1 MRSKD
6 NADELQQRILALKA
20 APPQLAS
27 ACTVDSLPDR
37 ENVAAAMT
45 VFGTWCLQSWIL
57 HAGEAETSMMM
68 RLTPELVDDSDLASH
83 RTAGDLSFLLAG
95 QASFRWRDLASVT
108 PNGVLGDPS
117 TASADKGE
125 QLLEAASDA
134 ISELIRDPD
143 TWSAA
148 PDIRSDHTG
157 GVPFV
162 L

>member
-1 MRSKD
+1 M
-6 NADELQQRILALKA
+6 
-20 APPQLAS
+20 
-27 ACTVDSLPDR
+27 
-37 ENVAAAMT
+37 VAATYWLEA
-45 VFGTWCLQSWIL
+45 QSRLEPLLEDQSNVL